1 MKRRVEGG
9 DVTGKRVLLVEDLVT
24 TGGSSLSGVEALRD
38 EGAQVVACLAI
49 FSYGFPQA
57 AEAFA
62 RAAVPLLTLTSLAA
76 VLAVALERGD
86 LSPEAVAQVRNWHQG
101 IIG

>member
-1 MKRRVEGG
+1 M
-9 DVTGKRVLLVEDLVT
+9 RVLLIEDLIT

-57 AEAFA
+57 ADAFE
-62 RAAVPLLTLTSLAA
+62 RVGVPLITLTTLAA
-76 VLAVALERGD
+76 LLE
-86 LSPEAVAQVRNWHQG
+86 AAQESAYLPLDAIATIQDWQRSL
-101 IIG
+101 IG